1 MSNAQVV
8 HRGPCRQVHGHRAPL
23 QWPPR
28 AIFGNPATT
37 LGLGLRINDALPI
50 VSRFREVLAARHGTY
65 EASAS
70 HA

>member
-1 MSNAQVV
+1 LAE
-8 HRGPCRQVHGHRAPL
+8 
-23 QWPPR
+23 

-50 VSRFREVLAARHGTY
+50 VSRFREVLAARHGTC